1 MQKHTD
7 LQSKWLKQIEKIAKK
22 KGKDDIA
29 LTTTKRMMNRSLRN
43 SSIGSLIER
52 QNSFT
57 YDDQGSKKPSMFW
70 AHKSPKRDEVNK
82 ADLQKR
88 VNSFYQ
94 DCR

>member
-52 QNSFT
+52 
-57 YDDQGSKKPSMFW
+57 
-70 AHKSPKRDEVNK
+70 
-82 ADLQKR
+82 
-88 VNSFYQ
+88 
-94 DCR
+94 